1 MEIFDRLLKLEE
13 TIYKLT
19 KAYVK
24 NKSIDLKALLEE
36 QKSKETR
43 LLNSLSYEDM
53 VKLETLYRKKYGLC
67 FDKFFVL
74 EIVDN
79 PYFETCLLSL
89 YLKLREIYSF
99 YQEQEFSHFSKAEI
113 NSFLNVPYYRQYV
126 KDYQE
131 KLVFYKKVFQNYLH
145 EKDKISFDD
154 IYLLN
159 SLSGEKKETLDEKHI
174 EKYISDAFKE
184 VRLAV
189 LKDETKMLEKE
200 RSDIIKALLEIVP
213 VNKRSA
219 FLAKARQD
227 LEKDSSKEELEVIFP
242 YDASMNFE
250 VQFHDLMN
258 LERKIL
264 TVYKEIIKCQTKE
277 DINKMCFTLA
287 TYLDEEKRMIGSI
300 KNFSDFLFYLEKS
313 HLFQEDFLPCY
324 FFLNEQYRDDCLCI
338 DRLFNYDLSLAK
350 EPDEEEEINNLFLAD
365 DEDIC
370 LDSLEEKQKVMLDF
384 MLGKISKE
392 DLISAIDKQ
401 NFVEEEHVEEKI
413 WAFFENLKQRFFN
426 ILYLTD
432 DKDMALLYAFTDSY
446 ITERLL
452 KNSFNG
458 TDLFLEKERPY
469 FSEEEKSFYLSEV
482 QDYILELEERYPK
495 WQEYTDIYLD
505 CCFDYLGLKKNTLE
519 RKYGTI
525 KKHKKEDKDE

>member
-19 KAYVK
+19 KANIK
-24 NKSIDLKALLEE
+24 NKSDDLKELLEE

-53 VKLETLYRKKYGLC
+53 IKLETLYRKKYGLC

-159 SLSGEKKETLDEKHI
+159 SLSGEKKETLDVEHI
-174 EKYISDAFKE
+174 ETYISDAFKE
-184 VRLAV
+184 VCIAV

-300 KNFSDFLFYLEKS
+300 KNFSEFLFYLEKS
-313 HLFQEDFLPCY
+313 HLFQEDFLPSY
-324 FFLNEQYRDDCLCI
+324 LFLNEQYRDDCLCI
-338 DRLFNYDLSLAK
+338 DRLFNYDFSLAK
-350 EPDEEEEINNLFLAD
+350 ELDEEEEITGFLLG
-365 DEDIC
+365 DEEDMR

-384 MLGKISKE
+384 MLGKISKD
-392 DLISAIDKQ
+392 DLIKAIDKQ
-401 NFVEEEHVEEKI
+401 NFVVEGNVDEKI
-413 WAFFENLKQRFFN
+413 WTFFDNLKYRFFN
-426 ILYLTD
+426 LLYLTD
-432 DKDMALLYAFTDSY
+432 DKDMALLYAFTDSN
-446 ITERLL
+446 ITEKLL

-482 QDYILELEERYPK
+482 QDYVLELEERYPK

-505 CCFDYLGLKKNTLE
+505 CCFDYLGLKKNTLA

>member
-1 MEIFDRLLKLEE
+1 MEIFDRLLKVEE

-24 NKSIDLKALLEE
+24 NKSNDLKELLEE

-67 FDKFFVL
+67 FDKFFAL

-99 YQEQEFSHFSKAEI
+99 YQEQEFSRFSKAEI

-145 EKDKISFDD
+145 EKDKITFDD

-159 SLSGEKKETLDEKHI
+159 SLSGEKKETLEVEHI
-174 EKYISDAFKE
+174 ETYISDAFKE
-184 VRLAV
+184 VCIAV

-219 FLAKARQD
+219 FLDKARQD
-227 LEKDSSKEELEVIFP
+227 LEEDSFKEEIETIFP

-300 KNFSDFLFYLEKS
+300 KNFSELLFYLEKS
-313 HLFQEDFLPCY
+313 HLFKEDFFPCY
-324 FFLNEQYRDDCLCI
+324 FFLNEQYRDNRLCI

-350 EPDEEEEINNLFLAD
+350 EPDEEEEINNFFLDAN
-365 DEDIC
+365 EDIR
-370 LDSLEEKQKVMLDF
+370 LDSVEEKQKLMLDF
-384 MLGKISKE
+384 MLGKISKD
-392 DLISAIDKQ
+392 DLIRAIDKQ
-401 NFVEEEHVEEKI
+401 NFIEEENVEVKI
-413 WAFFENLKQRFFN
+413 WAFFEDLKQRFFN

-458 TDLFLEKERPY
+458 TDLFLEKERLY

-482 QDYILELEERYPK
+482 QDYVLELAESYPK

-505 CCFDYLGLKKNTLE
+505 CCFDYLGLKKNTLA

>member
-1 MEIFDRLLKLEE
+1 MEIFDRLLKVEE

-24 NKSIDLKALLEE
+24 NKSNDLKELLEE

-43 LLNSLSYEDM
+43 LINSLSYEDM

-79 PYFETCLLSL
+79 PYFETCFLSL

-99 YQEQEFSHFSKAEI
+99 YQEQEFSRFSKAEI

-145 EKDKISFDD
+145 EKDKITFDD

-159 SLSGEKKETLDEKHI
+159 SLSGEKKETLDVEHI
-174 EKYISDAFKE
+174 ETYISDAFKE
-184 VRLAV
+184 VCIAV
-189 LKDETKMLEKE
+189 LKDETKMLERE

-219 FLAKARQD
+219 FLDKARQD
-227 LEKDSSKEELEVIFP
+227 LEEDSFKEGIETIFSYDSSI
-242 YDASMNFE
+242 NFE

-258 LERKIL
+258 LEQKIL

-300 KNFSDFLFYLEKS
+300 KNFSELLFYLEKS
-313 HLFQEDFLPCY
+313 HLFKEDFFPCY
-324 FFLNEQYRDDCLCI
+324 FFLNEQYRDNHLCI
-338 DRLFNYDLSLAK
+338 DRLFNYDFSLAK
-350 EPDEEEEINNLFLAD
+350 EPDEEEEINDFFLDAN
-365 DEDIC
+365 EDIR
-370 LDSLEEKQKVMLDF
+370 LDSLEEKQKLMLDF

-392 DLISAIDKQ
+392 DLIRAIDKQ
-401 NFVEEEHVEEKI
+401 NFIEEEHVEEKI
-413 WAFFENLKQRFFN
+413 WGFFEDLKQRFFN

-432 DKDMALLYAFTDSY
+432 DKDMALLYAFTDSN
-446 ITERLL
+446 ITEKLL
-452 KNSFNG
+452 KNSFNE
-458 TDLFLEKERPY
+458 TDLFLEKERLY

-482 QDYILELEERYPK
+482 QDYVLELEESYPK
-495 WQEYTDIYLD
+495 WQEYTDIYLE
-505 CCFDYLGLKKNTLE
+505 CCFDYLGLKKNTLA

>member
-1 MEIFDRLLKLEE
+1 MEIFDRLLILEE

-24 NKSIDLKALLEE
+24 NKSDDLKELLEE

-99 YQEQEFSHFSKAEI
+99 YQEQEFSRFSKAEI

-159 SLSGEKKETLDEKHI
+159 SLSGEKKETLDVERI
-174 EKYISDAFKE
+174 ETYISDAFKE
-184 VRLAV
+184 VCIAV

-219 FLAKARQD
+219 FLDKARQD
-227 LEKDSSKEELEVIFP
+227 LEEDSFKEGIETIFS
-242 YDASMNFE
+242 YDASINFE

-258 LERKIL
+258 LEQKIL

-300 KNFSDFLFYLEKS
+300 KNFSELLFYLEKS
-313 HLFQEDFLPCY
+313 HLFKEDFFPCY
-324 FFLNEQYRDDCLCI
+324 FFLNEQYRDNHLCI

-350 EPDEEEEINNLFLAD
+350 EPDEEEEINNFFLD
-365 DEDIC
+365 VDKDIR
-370 LDSLEEKQKVMLDF
+370 LDSLEEKQKLMLDF
-384 MLGKISKE
+384 MLGKISKD
-392 DLISAIDKQ
+392 DLIRAIDKQ
-401 NFVEEEHVEEKI
+401 NFIEEENVEEKI
-413 WAFFENLKQRFFN
+413 LAFFEDLKQRFFN

-432 DKDMALLYAFTDSY
+432 DKDMALLYAFTDSN

-452 KNSFNG
+452 KNFFNE
-458 TDLFLEKERPY
+458 TDLFLEKERLY

-482 QDYILELEERYPK
+482 QDYVLELEESYPK
-495 WQEYTDIYLD
+495 WQEYTDIYLE
-505 CCFDYLGLKKNTLE
+505 CCFDYLGLKKNTLA

>member
-1 MEIFDRLLKLEE
+1 MEIFDRLLKVEE

-24 NKSIDLKALLEE
+24 NKSDDLKELLEE

-99 YQEQEFSHFSKAEI
+99 YQEQEFSRFSKAEI
-113 NSFLNVPYYRQYV
+113 SSFLNVPYYRQYV

-145 EKDKISFDD
+145 EKDKITFDD

-159 SLSGEKKETLDEKHI
+159 SLSGEKKETLDVERI
-174 EKYISDAFKE
+174 ETYISDAFKE
-184 VRLAV
+184 VCIAV

-213 VNKRSA
+213 VSKRSA

-227 LEKDSSKEELEVIFP
+227 LEEDSFKEGIETIFS
-242 YDASMNFE
+242 YDASINFE

-300 KNFSDFLFYLEKS
+300 KNFSELLFYLEKS
-313 HLFQEDFLPCY
+313 HLFKEDFFPCY
-324 FFLNEQYRDDCLCI
+324 FFRSM
-338 DRLFNYDLSLAK
+338 RLFRSSISNGFFSSSVSSSSMASS
-350 EPDEEEEINNLFLAD
+350 
-365 DEDIC
+365 
-370 LDSLEEKQKVMLDF
+370 DSRLT
-384 MLGKISKE
+384 S
-392 DLISAIDKQ
+392 SR
-401 NFVEEEHVEEKI
+401 
-413 WAFFENLKQRFFN
+413 AFSIPSRV
-426 ILYLTD
+426 T
-432 DKDMALLYAFTDSY
+432 
-446 ITERLL
+446 
-452 KNSFNG
+452 
-458 TDLFLEKERPY
+458 
-469 FSEEEKSFYLSEV
+469 
-482 QDYILELEERYPK
+482 
-495 WQEYTDIYLD
+495 
-505 CCFDYLGLKKNTLE
+505 
-519 RKYGTI
+519 
-525 KKHKKEDKDE
+525 